1 MYIIIGIILVLMMFS
16 VPVTFSIGIGSILYC
31 FLVGIDSIVLPQRIF
46 VSLDVFSLLAIPLFL
61 FAGNLMN
68 ISGITMRILN
78 FSRNLVGYIT
88 GGLGHVNVLA
98 SMIFAG
104 MSGSAVADAAGLGVI
119 ELEMMT
125 KGGFDKEFSAAITL
139 ASATLGPI
147 IPPSIML
154 VIYATVSNASV
165 GRLLLAGLF
174 PGIVMGISLMIM
186 VYIIARKKKYP
197 KEKWPGIKNILI
209 SFKDAFLPLL
219 TPVIVIGGIMFGIL
233 TPSEAG
239 AIASLYAL
247 ILGSIVYR
255 KIKIKDLYKVLLDT
269 ALTTGMIGL
278 LIGVSSVFAWIITIE
293 GIPQKLATAI
303 LLFTTNKFV
312 VLILIDILVLI
323 LGCFVDSGPL
333 LVLLV
338 PIFLPLLN
346 IMNIDIVHFGIIIT
360 VGVMIGEITPPFGM
374 CLYTIS
380 GISNIG
386 IEKIAKAVLPFFF
399 MLVISLLIFT
409 FLPILSI
416 FLPNI
421 IFG

>member
-399 MLVISLLIFT
+399 MLVISLIIFT

-416 FLPNI
+416 FLPNL

>member
-31 FLVGIDSIVLPQRIF
+31 FLVGVDSIVLPQRIF

>member
-1 MYIIIGIILVLMMFS
+1 MFS

-399 MLVISLLIFT
+399 MLVISLIIFT

-416 FLPNI
+416 FLPNL